1 MLCFGLLPE
10 CADRFSQSLVNDT
23 DHDRIRNLCG
33 QVGQC
38 RYQRVWEAEPVMEMC
53 LTIQESK
60 GQFSKLIE

>member
-10 CADRFSQSLVNDT
+10 CADRLSQSLVNDT

-53 LTIQESK
+53 LTI
-60 GQFSKLIE
+60 